1 METSV
6 DEVLRQEYNQSV
18 QDIDEINLSDLWES
32 SEEEDEIDQFK
43 DSKKRVE
50 NSLKLFIQF
59 LKIKIIIIELQRPY
73 FLI

>member
-59 LKIKIIIIELQRPY
+59 LKIKIIIIELQRP
-73 FLI
+73 